1 MTSEHAFLRER
12 LDIVEHW
19 LATAERQQFVYE
31 GKGRVRQLLSPPIRE
46 DLTRKRE
53 ARLLR
58 KLLSQTK
65 EGQVLR
71 TLEAW
76 KGQLR
81 TFMAGHRQQYKE
93 MQDAYDAWWQLP
105 LYQRERLP
113 RPPEPPPPRYV
124 DADGAPWIVDD
135 RFLALFDDLIVRLQ
149 NPTRE
154 TQTVTLASAFPI
166 REAWI
171 AAPAEATQQ
180 QVSETSPLQVTL
192 DPYQILTLR
201 LKVDPFAGMILP

>member
-12 LDIVEHW
+12 LAIVEHW
-19 LATAERQQFVYE
+19 LAAPERQQFVYE

-58 KLLSQTK
+58 KLLSRTK

-76 KGQLR
+76 KSQLSM
-81 TFMAGHRQQYKE
+81 FLAGHRQQYKE
-93 MQDAYDAWWQLP
+93 MQDAYDDWWQLP
-105 LYQRERLP
+105 LYQRERIP

-124 DADGAPWIVDD
+124 DADDAPWIVDD
-135 RFLALFDDLIVRLQ
+135 RFLALFDDLIERLQ
-149 NPTRE
+149 KSLAE
-154 TQTVTLASAFPI
+154 T
-166 REAWI
+166 
-171 AAPAEATQQ
+171 
-180 QVSETSPLQVTL
+180 
-192 DPYQILTLR
+192 
-201 LKVDPFAGMILP
+201 